1 MKGLKVAKYSIVKT
15 VTYDLE
21 AVIYS
26 DLSEDELKQSLKH
39 DDSDV
44 EYEQIEG
51 NDVQFYLDLLED
63 DE

>member
-1 MKGLKVAKYSIVKT
+1 MAKYSIVKT